1 MGVYRYLLS
10 GKKRSVAIEK
20 YNGVWMDQHERDIH
34 ETPSEWNK
42 EDLQNQSNPY
52 YPKQKPTLMLFPFAY
67 KLGFGDDAW
76 MGWKGRKEVA
86 ASKAADK
93 EYQNWID
100 AGENS
105 IVWNWC
111 GYESE
116 FSSVRFTLPVSHL
129 CVLADSWDDVKIGD
143 EVYTWDGRSG
153 WTDTT
158 PGMRA
163 YGYIVGKRGNGQ
175 FVIGTSYHDP
185 NKSFESTTITDDG
198 RKVKREYK
206 IYKSVK
212 SWKELE
218 DVNGH
223 WMLQEGEDP
232 PRGLFHH
239 DERIIVSEQD
249 MTEPK
254 PEPKPEAVEIGNSL
268 PWWYR

>member
-1 MGVYRYLLS
+1 METKKMGVYRYLLS

-52 YPKQKPTLMLFPFAY
+52 YPKQKPTLMLVPFAY

-76 MGWKGRKEVA
+76 MGWKGRKAVA

-129 CVLADSWDDVKIGD
+129 CVLADSWEDEDTDSSQTIDVTKTSSFVMIDPADD
-143 EVYTWDGRSG
+143 
-153 WTDTT
+153 
-158 PGMRA
+158 
-163 YGYIVGKRGNGQ
+163 
-175 FVIGTSYHDP
+175 
-185 NKSFESTTITDDG
+185 SFEPGSGTYDFTITNNG
-198 RKVKREYK
+198 NF
-206 IYKSVK
+206 
-212 SWKELE
+212 E
-218 DVNGH
+218 DIFTI
-223 WMLQEGEDP
+223 E
-232 PRGLFHH
+232 
-239 DERIIVSEQD
+239 
-249 MTEPK
+249 
-254 PEPKPEAVEIGNSL
+254 
-268 PWWYR
+268 